1 MKKNIGVISE
11 ILLVLEGMPHI
22 FDLTVRKDD

>member
-1 MKKNIGVISE
+1 MQKNIGVIFQ
-11 ILLVLEGMPHI
+11 ILLVLEGMPHT